1 MTGIVG
7 RTHLDHDAFPF
18 VWMWRS
24 RTWQLPDIT
33 FKAPWFG
40 DGVDRKGM
48 RCRVLTRGGMNSAL
62 VEFADGY
69 RVVTSRGGL
78 RKANPVAPAVPAVS
92 RRARGDTR
100 PPESG

>member
-1 MTGIVG
+1 MSSSMIGIADP
-7 RTHLDHDAFPF
+7 TYLEHDAFPF
-18 VWMWRS
+18 VWMWRT

-78 RKANPVAPAVPAVS
+78 RRVSPEAVAPGAS
-92 RRARGDTR
+92 RRARGGT
-100 PPESG
+100 S